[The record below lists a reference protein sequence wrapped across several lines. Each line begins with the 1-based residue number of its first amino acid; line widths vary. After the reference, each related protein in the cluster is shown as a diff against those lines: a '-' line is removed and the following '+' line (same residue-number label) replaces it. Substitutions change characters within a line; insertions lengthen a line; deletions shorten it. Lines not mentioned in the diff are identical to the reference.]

1 MRVFLYCVLSQGD
14 VLSIGDQS
22 ITINP
27 AKHKELVPRLY
38 GIMYHV
44 HIVFIMFM
52 AMHNVCEHACVLY

>member
-27 AKHKELVPRLY
+27 AKHQELVPRLY
-38 GIMYHV
+38 GIMYMY
-44 HIVFIMFM
+44 ILYLLYSWPCIS
-52 AMHNVCEHACVLY
+52 VCEHACVLY